1 MTNRSGSTKT
11 KAAIL
16 SLTGLLE
23 PDIQPDATNR
33 RNHTVSINT
42 FTCHC
47 IGDTLDGLRDGLS
60 HFSGPSR
67 AAVVFAVTSKSPMYM
82 FDPQHLLSGHEP
94 RLKELYVDNQTWRD
108 RPLIQR
114 DSLKYNHIVPKKNL
128 QLTGLISYGG
138 RSAAVYYQMWF
149 TEHHPDMCS
158 IGPTERW
165 LEHAAWRFSHDM
177 ASESALYTGISGGF
191 LREYATHAVR
201 DDIVDRMN
209 MLLGWDTRLRIY
221 PILDAILELSRT
233 REEGAWPRGELVFVE
248 PQSLATI
255 SFLAHFSAAEQPSL
269 ENIKHVRKLLAAVEQ
284 SNLKLISD
292 GCNVAGIASGNLPTF
307 TITADFRGGHG
318 FLKVV
323 DDQICSFADGTYQSR
338 TRRANLVHLEEAL
351 LETDLD
357 PETGNML
364 FKIVAA
370 LVHQAEDQKHGATLV
385 LDFAP
390 TPVAIAGQCFD
401 RALDLRHPAILD
413 LAKSLSRVDGAL
425 HIGADQ
431 HLHGFACLLDGRAIA
446 GENRARGARYNSAL
460 RFTAEHDHIIVV
472 VVSSDRPVSIIQSGI
487 EISAACQWKPL
498 SCRVNQPV
506 RLDMWVNHND
516 E

>member
-1 MTNRSGSTKT
+1 MF
-11 KAAIL
+11 I
-16 SLTGLLE
+16 
-23 PDIQPDATNR
+23 
-33 RNHTVSINT
+33 
-42 FTCHC
+42 
-47 IGDTLDGLRDGLS
+47 
-60 HFSGPSR
+60 
-67 AAVVFAVTSKSPMYM
+67 

-94 RLKELYVDNQTWRD
+94 RLKELYVENQEWRHSA
-108 RPLIQR
+108 PIQR
-114 DSLKYNHIVPKKNL
+114 NSLKYKHIVPEKNL
-128 QLTGLISYGG
+128 QLTGLIAYGG
-138 RSAAVYYQMWF
+138 RSGTVYYQMWF
-149 TEHHPDMCS
+149 TEHHPGICS

-209 MLLGWDTRLRIY
+209 ILLGWDTRLRIY

-248 PQSLATI
+248 PQSLNHI
-255 SFLAHFSAAEQPSL
+255 SFLAHFSASEQPSL
-269 ENIKHVRKLLAAVEQ
+269 ENIKHVRKLLAAVER

-292 GCNVAGIASGNLPTF
+292 GCNVVGIASKNLPNF

-323 DDQICSFADGTYQSR
+323 DDLICSFADGTYQST

-351 LETDLD
+351 LEMDLD
-357 PETGNML
+357 PEIGNTL

-385 LDFAP
+385 LDLNP
-390 TPVAIAGQCFD
+390 TPVAIAGQSFAS
-401 RALDLRHPAILD
+401 ALNLRRPAILD
-413 LAKSLSRVDGAL
+413 LAKSLIHVDGAL
-425 HIGADQ
+425 HVGADL
-431 HLHGFACLLDGRAIA
+431 HLYGFACLLDGRAIA

-472 VVSSDRPVSIIQSGI
+472 VVSSDRPVSIIQSGV

-498 SCRVNQPV
+498 SCKINQPLH
-506 RLDMWVNHND
+506 LDVWVDQNGD
-516 E
+516 